1 MKKGYIVLENG
12 LVFEG
17 ERFGAKKDVIGELV
31 FTTGV
36 EGYIET
42 LTDPCYYGQII
53 LQTFPLIG
61 NYGWIDAD
69 TDGRAISAFAYIVR
83 EWCNTPS
90 NFRCEGDIDA
100 ELNARGIPGICGV
113 DTRELTGIIRENGA
127 MNACICDDPKKVDMA
142 ALKAYKVKK
151 AVANTVKGGESAYV
165 GCDNSKYNV
174 TVINY
179 GNTYKVEEKLSA
191 MGCNVKTVSYDATAE
206 AILADKPDGIVLSGG
221 PGNPTENKACIETVK
236 QLIGKAPIFAIGLG
250 HQLLALAMGAKT
262 YKLKPGHRGGN
273 QPVKSADHK
282 GVYITAQ
289 NHGYAVK
296 SATVTKLGGVISF
309 VNGNDGTCEGI
320 DYPANNAFSVQF
332 DPNACAGPE
341 DANEFTYGR
350 FISMMG
356 GNN

>member
-69 TDGRAISAFAYIVR
+69 TDGRAVNAFAYIVR
-83 EWCNTPS
+83 EWCDTPS
-90 NFRCEGDIDA
+90 NFRCEGDINA
-100 ELNARGIPGICGV
+100 ELTARGIPGICGV

-127 MNACICDDPKKVDMA
+127 MNACICDDPKKVDME
-142 ALKAYKVKK
+142 ALKSYKVKK
-151 AVANTVKGGESAYV
+151 AVTSVVKAGESSVTA
-165 GCDNSKYNV
+165 CDGAKYKV
-174 TVINY
+174 TVVNY
-179 GNTYKVEEKLSA
+179 GNTHKAEEKLSA
-191 MGCNVKTVSYDATAE
+191 MGCEVKTVSYDASAE
-206 AILADKPDGIVLSGG
+206 AILADKPDGIILSDG
-221 PGNPTENKACIETVK
+221 PGNPMENKTCVEEIKA
-236 QLIGKAPIFAIGLG
+236 LIGKTPIFAVGLG
-250 HQLLALAMGAKT
+250 HQMLALAMGAKT

-282 GVYITAQ
+282 GVYITSQ

-296 SATVTKLGGVISF
+296 STTVTKLGGVISF
-309 VNGNDGTCEGI
+309 VNGNDKTCEGI
-320 DYPANNAFSVQF
+320 DYPEYNAFSVQF

-341 DANEFTYGR
+341 DSNEFLYGR
-350 FISMMG
+350 FVSMMG
-356 GNN
+356 GKN